1 MKRPTRLDDLE
12 NRLTS
17 RTVILGV
24 GNDIKGDDGVGPYVA
39 GILGDDFTS
48 IDGKSVPESFA
59 HDVISMGPD
68 IVLMIDAT
76 KMNSAPGS
84 VGIFTKEDVSNV
96 SSSTHSMPLSMLAK
110 HIENKAGCEVYILG
124 IEPEDTNFGI
134 GLTKTVKGSA
144 DELASILRSFKSK
157 KGKNK

>member
-1 MKRPTRLDDLE
+1 MTRPKRLDDLDK
-12 NRLTS
+12 RLTS

-39 GILGDDFTS
+39 GLLEEDFKS

-59 HDVISMGPD
+59 HDVISLGPD
-68 IVLMIDAT
+68 IVLIIDAT
-76 KMNSAPGS
+76 KMSSVPGS

-110 HIENKAGCEVYILG
+110 HIENEAGCEVYIIG
-124 IEPEDTNFGI
+124 IEPEDTNFGMS
-134 GLTKTVKGSA
+134 LTKTVKDSA
-144 DELASILRSFKSK
+144 EELAAILRSFRSEKEN
-157 KGKNK
+157 NK